1 MRMPHACMQLGT
13 AWGYSWCS
21 IFFEAHAVWVR
32 GADIGKG
39 QLILLVGSVSEHR
52 CVVASGSVE
61 NRVCVCV
68 EQGGS
73 VENNGCM
80 RSRGVVLV

>member
-1 MRMPHACMQLGT
+1 MRMPHACSWAPHGGT
-13 AWGYSWCS
+13 AGAQ
-21 IFFEAHAVWVR
+21 FVFEAHAVWVR